1 MRCGVR
7 VLKVLDVH
15 GTSRLRGGA
24 FSHDGWSGGG
34 GIVGQFGLFL
44 DLMMVLF
51 CLELDLQIGFDQ
63 SLESLELG
71 LGGRVLDQVGD
82 LVAVGHGRVAVEL
95 GGVGMGLAAVAALPR
110 LSVLA
115 QVGRHRGHVLGLV
128 ATSRLPDLQDV
139 VGTQLDPLGTP
150 HRHPDVLGQVHF
162 GDGGCFGGGWL
173 LQGRLLPQDVLG
185 AVDDLLQGV
194 LFVEMDT
201 LFGSVKTGTQVAAD
215 LAFEQTRSYLK

>member
-24 FSHDGWSGGG
+24 FSHDGWSGGA
-34 GIVGQFGLFL
+34 GIIGQFGLFL

-115 QVGRHRGHVLGLV
+115 QVRRH
-128 ATSRLPDLQDV
+128 
-139 VGTQLDPLGTP
+139 
-150 HRHPDVLGQVHF
+150 
-162 GDGGCFGGGWL
+162 
-173 LQGRLLPQDVLG
+173 
-185 AVDDLLQGV
+185 
-194 LFVEMDT
+194 
-201 LFGSVKTGTQVAAD
+201 
-215 LAFEQTRSYLK
+215 

>member
-1 MRCGVR
+1 
-7 VLKVLDVH
+7 
-15 GTSRLRGGA
+15 
-24 FSHDGWSGGG
+24 
-34 GIVGQFGLFL
+34 
-44 DLMMVLF
+44 MVLF
-51 CLELDLQIGFDQ
+51 CLELNLQIGLDQ
-63 SLESLELG
+63 SLKSLELG
-71 LGGRVLDQVGD
+71 FGGRVLDQVGD

-115 QVGRHRGHVLGLV
+115 QVRRHRGHVLGLV

-139 VGTQLDPLGTP
+139 VGTQLNPLGTP
-150 HRHPDVLGQVHF
+150 HRHPDELGQVHF
-162 GDGGCFGGGWL
+162 RGSGGNGCFSGGWL
-173 LQGRLLPQDVLG
+173 LQGRLLPQDVFG

-215 LAFEQTRSYLK
+215 LAFKQARSYLK